1 MSETCIH
8 PAADQVAA
16 IRDLAIDG
24 PVTMLNLP
32 RFNPDGGAEAYA
44 RYGAA
49 AAPFL
54 ERGGDPEWDVRQG

>member
-16 IRDLAIDG
+16 IRDMAIDG
-24 PVTMLNLP
+24 PVTMLNLL

-54 ERGGDPEWDVRQG
+54 EMSGDPEWDGRQG